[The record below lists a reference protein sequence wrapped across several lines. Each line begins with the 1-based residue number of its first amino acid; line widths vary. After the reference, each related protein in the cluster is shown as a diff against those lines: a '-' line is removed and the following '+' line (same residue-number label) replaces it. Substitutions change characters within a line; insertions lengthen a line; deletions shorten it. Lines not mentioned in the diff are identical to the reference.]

1 MSTLSR
7 QMDKLYELAVQN
19 KLNEAAEFLKGFLIK
34 YDVIKLNTKEKRG
47 NTIQSRKQTTVL

>member
-34 YDVIKLNTKEKRG
+34 YDVIKLNTKVKRG
-47 NTIQSRKQTTVL
+47 TRKDK